1 MSKYSLMSRPVHIDT
16 EILLETARRLF
27 LAKGY
32 GVGTAEI
39 AREAGISEGSIFKR
53 FATKAELF
61 RAAMGFP
68 KFDFES
74 FMEGLDSEETR
85 ENLVTL
91 VTRLVTFEMQLV
103 PRIVM
108 LVSQPRIVPLHFL
121 HHDTS
126 NLPQMVLDAI
136 ADYLAAQAE
145 KREISLENP
154 HIAARAL
161 LGSCHSYAFFNF
173 VEHQEPKQAEVRR
186 FAQQLVEILWE
197 GIAP

>member
-1 MSKYSLMSRPVHIDT
+1 MSRPVHIDT

-53 FATKAELF
+53 FATKADLF

-68 KFDFES
+68 KFDAES
-74 FMEGLDSEETR
+74 FMEGLDTADTR
-85 ENLVTL
+85 QNLVTL
-91 VTRLVTFEMQLV
+91 VARLVRFEMQLV

-136 ADYLAAQAE
+136 ADYLSARVE
-145 KREISLENP
+145 KGEISLENP
-154 HIAARAL
+154 HIAARAI

-173 VEHQEPKQAEVRR
+173 VEHQEPRQDEIEK
-186 FAQQLVEILWE
+186 FSGQLVDILWE